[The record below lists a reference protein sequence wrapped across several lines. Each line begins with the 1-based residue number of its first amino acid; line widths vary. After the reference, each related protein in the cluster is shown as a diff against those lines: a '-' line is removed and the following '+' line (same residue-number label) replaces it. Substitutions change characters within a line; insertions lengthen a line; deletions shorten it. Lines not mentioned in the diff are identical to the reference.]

1 MAINPEISKKRYHDY
16 LLKQYNKGVLQP
28 DKVEILIR
36 AGLIK
41 TGTPGGK
48 ESSVP
53 TLIERRWDDMMNPF
67 IDCGNY
73 HMFKQNIS
81 KVDWVPDNLLKHT
94 PEFVHWID
102 SMTYGYFPNKAGYKK
117 FELYKVQAYRWLQ
130 EDDNITSYHT
140 DDAKRE
146 YKQRE
151 YDRCDEN
158 SLYFVNKYGELK
170 EGDISSGFVKYQARE
185 HHAVICYLF
194 DCGYN
199 VIGGKG
205 RQIGWTSIMG
215 LLALKKLIFQPNY
228 YIKFVTEDK
237 DTGEEIFNDKI
248 KYPFGS
254 IPRWMMPRVKS
265 DSGTRFWLSDKA
277 KKGEKGYPNSRIDV
291 VAPKK
296 TAINGGSPQLALI
309 DEIGNIGILGAM
321 LNEARPTMFW
331 NNPKTGKYE
340 LRRNIFLWGTG
351 GEMSKGRGEYE
362 KEWYRI
368 LGLWESKQYE
378 NGFVPLFFSWHC
390 RFDKTEYEKEKAWY
404 YGARAM
410 KEDIDLETSKT
421 QFHQHYPSSFRDM
434 FLTTASTLV
443 SRDIIEGGIDRCRKL
458 TPQQQPTYGYFEPVF
473 NENDPMPPE
482 SDVPYRVVGAR
493 FVAIDDTDDFKKAS
507 VCIFNKPEDGWVN
520 RYWKGTDPIAT
531 ETGHSKFSSTIWD
544 EYLKTIS
551 AVMNFRQQ
559 HDHKYTFLQSLLL
572 GLYYDTAPGVKEG
585 VKDLVEANIGTNYTD
600 YVEAKG
606 YFSSLVFNSQ
616 LPPKLVGGARL
627 IGVDNKGVR
636 ANVIVDY
643 MTEMFRAY
651 HDRIYI
657 PILFEQLTTF
667 VQDLSKSGKEVWSPM
682 NKLLHYDDTLY
693 SAVYAYICRLS
704 HSHLFPTRQVVMADR
719 YKVKYRLV
727 RKEDYSLVREPV
739 RVPVYQSYVNGIET
753 PILEH
758 EDKNI

>member
-102 SMTYGYFPNKAGYKK
+102 SMTYGYFRNKAGYKK

-443 SRDIIEGGIDRCRKL
+443 SRDVRIGRNLR
-458 TPQQQPTYGYFEPVF
+458 VF
-473 NENDPMPPE
+473 GP
-482 SDVPYRVVGAR
+482 
-493 FVAIDDTDDFKKAS
+493 
-507 VCIFNKPEDGWVN
+507 
-520 RYWKGTDPIAT
+520 
-531 ETGHSKFSSTIWD
+531 
-544 EYLKTIS
+544 
-551 AVMNFRQQ
+551 
-559 HDHKYTFLQSLLL
+559 
-572 GLYYDTAPGVKEG
+572 
-585 VKDLVEANIGTNYTD
+585 
-600 YVEAKG
+600 
-606 YFSSLVFNSQ
+606 
-616 LPPKLVGGARL
+616 
-627 IGVDNKGVR
+627 
-636 ANVIVDY
+636 
-643 MTEMFRAY
+643 
-651 HDRIYI
+651 
-657 PILFEQLTTF
+657 
-667 VQDLSKSGKEVWSPM
+667 
-682 NKLLHYDDTLY
+682 
-693 SAVYAYICRLS
+693 
-704 HSHLFPTRQVVMADR
+704 
-719 YKVKYRLV
+719 
-727 RKEDYSLVREPV
+727 
-739 RVPVYQSYVNGIET
+739 
-753 PILEH
+753 
-758 EDKNI
+758 